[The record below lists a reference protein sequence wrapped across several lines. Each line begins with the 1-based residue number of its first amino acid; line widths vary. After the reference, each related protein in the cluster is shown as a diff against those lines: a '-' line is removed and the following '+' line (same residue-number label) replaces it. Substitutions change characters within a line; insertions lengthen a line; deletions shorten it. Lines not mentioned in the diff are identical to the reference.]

1 MTFFATYFRWKWE
14 MIFFLLSSSSIVE
27 REKTEIIRWWLKN
40 CQAPLNELLIRSSR
54 KSEKKK
60 IEMSHRMIMMWLR
73 CEVHRKSRTTT
84 TTTKIVHIWL
94 SWPIFIEPNAY
105 EQVLWKTR
113 RKKTD
118 IFISDILSRSSFSS
132 FEAKTEAF
140 YPKHFSL
147 FFFSSFYPINGDSKV
162 RMERGTFE

>member
-60 IEMSHRMIMMWLR
+60 SKCRIGWLWCGCDVKFTEKAEQQRQQQKSFIYGFRGLYSLNRMPMN
-73 CEVHRKSRTTT
+73 K
-84 TTTKIVHIWL
+84 
-94 SWPIFIEPNAY
+94 FY
-105 EQVLWKTR
+105 EKR
-113 RKKTD
+113 DEKKTD

-147 FFFSSFYPINGDSKV
+147 FFFLLFIQ
-162 RMERGTFE
+162 